1 VAPVLAAKRALATD
15 CWILNQPKTVAQ
27 AKVAELGDLILK
39 SLPETGADPE
49 RFKFYLEQTALG
61 NYTGTFIQPLW
72 AKCFAGMTES
82 DIDRVM
88 QSFALK
94 NCRVNQG
101 LKSILQK
108 RMSA

>member
-1 VAPVLAAKRALATD
+1 
-15 CWILNQPKTVAQ
+15 VAQ
-27 AKVAELGDLILK
+27 AKVAELGNLILK
-39 SLPETGADPE
+39 NLPDTGADPE
-49 RFKFYLEQTALG
+49 RFKFYLEQTSLG
-61 NYTGTFIQPLW
+61 NYVGAFMQPLW

-88 QSFALK
+88 QSFALR

-108 RMSA
+108 HMLEACA